1 MDRDGRATFGPSAPV
16 SNFPIPGLNQES
28 GGFAPYH
35 FNTFSQLP
43 LSIRLVCVNRFN
55 STVEQAEGASPAR
68 TGLFRQLTNLVAGAT
83 PNTSITFNSANNFL
97 LPEGFYNVARSQGA
111 DAAASEFVLNI
122 NSRKTNYTTQPAN
135 LPGNIPLRQSDFI
148 FEYFENESSYERA
161 YVSTE
166 FLSSSLHYTLLENI
180 RKVHSNRIIYNSI
193 KYTPYAKKDWG
204 GLNNSIC
211 NKNPM
216 QSLGVT
222 NAYFNPM
229 ITGLN
234 ENESVNMN
242 TNLVFTA
249 QFEEKALNVYRT
261 NRFITCSAFNN
272 QSQLTTRDSKMLWS
286 ELERSYGEDIILS
299 YFPLIRLVPAFSRG
313 NVVQTTDT
321 VFFRGLV
328 SNAGGEFGF

>member
-1 MDRDGRATFGPSAPV
+1 
-16 SNFPIPGLNQES
+16 
-28 GGFAPYH
+28 
-35 FNTFSQLP
+35 
-43 LSIRLVCVNRFN
+43 
-55 STVEQAEGASPAR
+55 
-68 TGLFRQLTNLVAGAT
+68 
-83 PNTSITFNSANNFL
+83 
-97 LPEGFYNVARSQGA
+97 
-111 DAAASEFVLNI
+111 
-122 NSRKTNYTTQPAN
+122 
-135 LPGNIPLRQSDFI
+135 
-148 FEYFENESSYERA
+148 
-161 YVSTE
+161 
-166 FLSSSLHYTLLENI
+166 
-180 RKVHSNRIIYNSI
+180 
-193 KYTPYAKKDWG
+193 
-204 GLNNSIC
+204 
-211 NKNPM
+211 
-216 QSLGVT
+216 
-222 NAYFNPM
+222 M